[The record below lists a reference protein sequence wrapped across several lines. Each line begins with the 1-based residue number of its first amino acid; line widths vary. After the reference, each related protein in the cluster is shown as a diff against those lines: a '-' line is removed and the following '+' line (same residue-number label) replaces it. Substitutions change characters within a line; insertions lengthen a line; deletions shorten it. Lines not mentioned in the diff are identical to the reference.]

1 MKKNQSER
9 LAEKHKQS
17 QGVIG
22 IFGEEAQF
30 HGKEVSDNQ
39 YGVKALLEKEFPT
52 LTFRFR
58 PEISKK
64 VWII

>member
-17 QGVIG
+17 HGVIG

-30 HGKEVSDNQ
+30 HGKEVSANQ
-39 YGVKALLEKEFPT
+39 YGLKH
-52 LTFRFR
+52 
-58 PEISKK
+58 S
-64 VWII
+64 